1 MFDGLSY
8 FTIFIF
14 SVEMSGREEEKFLW
28 ILLQLMFV
36 LISDMNRERSQEARV
51 FVSLASRVQSSG
63 LIRDRT
69 SSTI

>member
-14 SVEMSGREEEKFLW
+14 SVEMSGREAEKFLW